1 MTVLAMA
8 MTPTRA
14 ADVCNA
20 ATRALLEGRFD
31 VRWASAALDAAEL
44 AELAAGSDVL
54 VTSWG
59 TPHLDTALFSG
70 PGAPTVVAHAAGSI
84 KWLLDPGVLHSG
96 VTVFSAGTRI
106 AWNVGEYCLAATLAS
121 LRRLPEF
128 DAGLRCGAWQPEGL
142 RGRELFGRRVGIIG
156 ASSTARAFIELLKP
170 FRCEVA
176 VYDPFMAP
184 ERAGQLGVTLG
195 TLEDVVRADIVS
207 IHVPDL
213 PATEGMVTAELLAS
227 MPDGALLVNSA
238 RGPAVDTAALERELA
253 SGRLRAVL
261 DVFPV
266 EPAVLSAELAG
277 APNTLLT
284 PHIAGD
290 TVEGHAALTGYV
302 LGDVLRWLDHGTLG
316 ASHVNPASLAFT
328 A

>member
-1 MTVLAMA
+1 MQVLTMA
-8 MTPTRA
+8 MTPARA
-14 ADVCNA
+14 ADVCTA
-20 ATRALLEGRFD
+20 ATRELIEARFE
-31 VRWASAALDAAEL
+31 VRWASEAFDAAEL
-44 AELAAGSDVL
+44 AQLAAGSDVL

-59 TPHLDTALFSG
+59 TPHLDTALFTG

-84 KWLLDPGVLHSG
+84 KWLLEPEVLHGG

-106 AWNVGEYCLAATLAS
+106 AWNVGEYCLATTLAS

-128 DAGLRCGAWQPEGL
+128 DASLRGGAWQPEGL

-170 FRCEVA
+170 FRCQVA
-176 VYDPFMAP
+176 VYDPFLSP
-184 ERAGQLGVTLG
+184 ERAEQLGVTRG
-195 TLEDVVRADIVS
+195 TLEEVVRADIVS

-238 RGPAVDTAALERELA
+238 RGAAVDTAALERELA
-253 SGRLRAVL
+253 HGRLRAVL
-261 DVFPV
+261 DVFPI
-266 EPAVLSAELAG
+266 EPMVLSAQLP
-277 APNTLLT
+277 APANALLT

-290 TVEGHAALTGYV
+290 TIEGHAALAGYV
-302 LGDVLRWLDHGTLG
+302 LEDVLQWLDHGTLG

>member
-1 MTVLAMA
+1 MTVLTMA
-8 MTPTRA
+8 MTPARA

-20 ATRALLEGRFD
+20 ATRALLEERFE
-31 VRWASAALDAAEL
+31 VRWASASLDAAEL
-44 AELAAGSDVL
+44 AQLAAGSDVL

-59 TPHLDTALFSG
+59 TPHLDTALFTGS
-70 PGAPTVVAHAAGSI
+70 GAPSVVAHAAGSI
-84 KWLLDPGVLHSG
+84 KWLLDPEVLHGG

-106 AWNVGEYCLAATLAS
+106 AWNVGEYCLAAALAS

-128 DAGLRCGAWQPEGL
+128 DASLRGGAWQPAGL
-142 RGRELFGRRVGIIG
+142 RGRELFGRRVGILG
-156 ASSTARAFIELLKP
+156 ASSTARAFIELLRP
-170 FRCEVA
+170 FRCEVT
-176 VYDPFMAP
+176 VYDPFLSP
-184 ERAGQLGVTLG
+184 ERAEQLGVTLG
-195 TLEDVVRADIVS
+195 SLADVVRSDIVS

-213 PATEGMVTAELLAS
+213 PATESMVTAELLAS

-266 EPAVLSAELAG
+266 EPVMLTSELAG
-277 APNTLLT
+277 AANVLLT

-302 LGDVLRWLDHGTLG
+302 LADVLQWLDHGTLG
-316 ASHVNPASLAFT
+316 GSHVNPASLAFT

>member
-1 MTVLAMA
+1 MTVLTMA
-8 MTPTRA
+8 MTPARA

-20 ATRALLEGRFD
+20 ATRELLEARFE
-31 VRWASAALDAAEL
+31 VRWASATLDAAEL

-59 TPHLDTALFSG
+59 TPHLDTALFTV

-84 KWLLDPGVLHSG
+84 KWLVDSEVLHRG

-128 DAGLRCGAWQPEGL
+128 DAGLRGGAWQPEGL

-184 ERAGQLGVTLG
+184 ERAGHLGVTLG

-253 SGRLRAVL
+253 SGRLSAVL

-302 LGDVLRWLDHGTLG
+302 LGDVLQWLDHGTLG